1 MVSSFFCQFI
11 YNLWSKEGH
20 QATNIGQDILK
31 INFNE
36 YFYTAVYKNYV
47 LLTSLQGVPKNFL
60 FIAFFPLIFMIMQ
73 WENSIH
79 AENKPLCE
87 TYFSACSTVLQDV
100 FISSALSV
108 IVFLQHLFLIW
119 EVRWPQLLALQNS
132 ASLTLYK
139 LIFNFNFFVREIT
152 IRFYVFSADLY
163 RDFLMIDFKFVK
175 LTKQSVWKL
184 TPFASTP
191 LWIFNTSP

>member
-1 MVSSFFCQFI
+1 M
-11 YNLWSKEGH
+11 
-20 QATNIGQDILK
+20 
-31 INFNE
+31 
-36 YFYTAVYKNYV
+36 YKTYV
-47 LLTSLQGVPKNFL
+47 LLTSLQGVPENFL

-79 AENKPLCE
+79 AENKLPCE
-87 TYFSACSTVLQDV
+87 IYFSVCSTVLQDV
-100 FISSALSV
+100 FISSALCVTVSS
-108 IVFLQHLFLIW
+108 QHLFLIW
-119 EVRWPQLLALQNS
+119 EVGWPQLLALQNP
-132 ASLTLYK
+132 ASLSLYK

-152 IRFYVFSADLY
+152 IRLHVSSADLY